1 LNGNELWK
9 YELPTA
15 ETMAGFGT
23 GVSPVIADGLVIL
36 ARDVVKGSKI
46 IAVDLATG
54 KPKWE
59 KKRDSFTSYS
69 TPAIWDT
76 PDGKQIVMPGFKRMI
91 GYDLKSGDER
101 WYVEGMPSAPCT
113 SPVTEGENLYFAG
126 WSPGGADDTENQ
138 MPTFDD
144 VLKENDADKD
154 KDGALS
160 KEEAENTGMKAF
172 FDSSDANKDGKYTR
186 DEHEAI
192 QKFMAAGVNSA
203 FALRPGGSGD
213 VTKSH
218 VIWQQKR
225 GLPYVA
231 SAILYAGQ
239 FVMVRDKGIVTAYDP
254 KSGKEL
260 YQKREAAEGN
270 YYASPVAANGHIYFT
285 SLPDGEVTVV
295 KAGTSPPEVVA
306 KNEPLG
312 ERTSATPAIADDTLY
327 IRTDKHLWA
336 FAEP

>member
-1 LNGNELWK
+1 
-9 YELPTA
+9 
-15 ETMAGFGT
+15 
-23 GVSPVIADGLVIL
+23 
-36 ARDVVKGSKI
+36 
-46 IAVDLATG
+46 
-54 KPKWE
+54 
-59 KKRDSFTSYS
+59 
-69 TPAIWDT
+69 
-76 PDGKQIVMPGFKRMI
+76 
-91 GYDLKSGDER
+91 
-101 WYVEGMPSAPCT
+101 MPS
-113 SPVTEGENLYFAG
+113 
-126 WSPGGADDTENQ
+126 
-138 MPTFDD
+138 FDAF
-144 VLKENDADKD
+144 LKENDADKD

-160 KEEAENTGMKAF
+160 REEAENTSVKAF
-172 FDSSDANKDGKYTR
+172 FDGSDANKDGIFTR

-218 VIWQQKR
+218 VLWKQTR

-285 SLPDGEVTVV
+285 SLPEGEVTVI

-312 ERTSATPAIADDTLY
+312 ERTSATPAIADDTIY

-336 FAEP
+336 FAK